1 MPVSLAARPGAT
13 AEQLG
18 SDLLSVVARL
28 NRLATQRAG
37 LDVPYAQVRL
47 LAQVEEQGPARI
59 SALAA
64 ADHCSQPTMTTQ
76 VQRLEAEGW
85 VTREADPADA
95 RAVLVTITAAGADA
109 LRQARARRADVV
121 APHVAALSG
130 AERGTLADAV
140 EILRR
145 LLADAAADAGSAH
158 PFTHPSAHTSV

>member
-1 MPVSLAARPGAT
+1 MPVSLQTRTPVDPRT
-13 AEQLG
+13 LG

-37 LDVPYAQVRL
+37 LHVPYAQVRL

-85 VTREADPADA
+85 VTRAPDPADA
-95 RAVLVTITAAGADA
+95 RAVLVTITPVGVRA
-109 LRQARARRADVV
+109 LEQARAGRADVV
-121 APHVAALSG
+121 APHVAALS
-130 AERGTLADAV
+130 ADQRDTLAEAV
-140 EILRR
+140 TILGG
-145 LLADAAADAGSAH
+145 LVADAGASSA
-158 PFTHPSAHTSV
+158 PNQQN

>member
-1 MPVSLAARPGAT
+1 MPVSLQARTPADPR
-13 AEQLG
+13 ALG
-18 SDLLSVVARL
+18 SNLLSVVARL

-85 VTREADPADA
+85 VTREPDPADA
-95 RAVLVTITAAGADA
+95 RAVLVTITRMGVEA
-109 LRQARARRADVV
+109 LEQARARRADVV
-121 APHVAALSG
+121 APHVAALP
-130 AERGTLADAV
+130 AEERDTLAAAV
-140 EILRR
+140 EILQG
-145 LLADAAADAGSAH
+145 LVVDAGST
-158 PFTHPSAHTSV
+158 PILD

>member
-1 MPVSLAARPGAT
+1 MPVSLQTRTPADPRT
-13 AEQLG
+13 LG

-85 VTREADPADA
+85 VTREPDPADA
-95 RAVLVTITAAGADA
+95 RAVLVTITRMGSEA
-109 LRQARARRADVV
+109 LEQARARRADVV
-121 APHVAALSG
+121 APHVAALSV
-130 AERGTLADAV
+130 EQRDTLAAAV
-140 EILRR
+140 EILRG
-145 LLADAAADAGSAH
+145 LVADAGST
-158 PFTHPSAHTSV
+158 PTPS